1 MRSCRQ
7 SQLRSEVTQ
16 VYDEEGVVHPGGED
30 VVVVSVVVGLRL
42 EVLVPGAADHHLA
55 VRGQT
60 QRDPGQKIPVRVC
73 RDLTEKV
80 I

>member
-7 SQLRSEVTQ
+7 SQLGSEVSQ
-16 VYDEEGVVHPGGED
+16 VDDEEGVVQPGGED
-30 VVVVSVVVGLRL
+30 IVVVGVVVGLRL
-42 EVLVPGAADHHLA
+42 ELLVPGAADQHLA

-60 QRDPGQKIPVRVC
+60 QRDPGQEIPVRVC
-73 RDLTEKV
+73 CDLTRKV